1 MSEKEREKWD
11 ARYSDAAPPPSQ
23 PSADLVAL
31 GPFFPPSGRALD
43 IAGGAGR
50 HAVWLAE
57 RGFET
62 TLVDISPVGLD
73 LAAKRAHA
81 HGVHIHTHRA
91 DLDTEPLPHGPW
103 DLIVIF
109 HFLLRPLFATFPQIL
124 APNGILAV
132 VHPTLQ
138 NLTRHP
144 KPGADFVLREG
155 ELRTLVSDVHF
166 DVLHSEE
173 GWLAEGRHEARM
185 VAKRKNSE
193 PTI

>member
-1 MSEKEREKWD
+1 MSAKEREKWD
-11 ARYSDAAPPPSQ
+11 ARYSDVTPPPSQ

-31 GPFFPPSGRALD
+31 APFFPASGRALD
-43 IAGGAGR
+43 LAGGAGR

-57 RGFET
+57 RGLDT
-62 TLVDISPVGLD
+62 TIVDISPVGLD
-73 LAAKRAHA
+73 LAAKRACE
-81 HGVHIHTHRA
+81 HGVHIHAHRA
-91 DLDTEPLPHGPW
+91 DLDTDPLPQGPW

-109 HFLLRPLFATFPQIL
+109 HFLQRSLFAKFAQIL

-155 ELRTLVSDVHF
+155 ELRTLVSDTDF

-173 GWLAEGRHEARM
+173 GWMLEGRHEARI
-185 VAKRKNSE
+185 VARLKG
-193 PTI
+193 